1 MIRTIVHMA
10 CAALALASMP
20 SFAVVVDSTSSTL
33 DFSPGQPTFGS
44 PELLLEAERSLAPV
58 QHTAPLNDSMN
69 SSLSRRHDLRPAAGL
84 PPAPTSWGRRAFVTA
99 AIVMLACGLLGALA
113 ALMTIARGR

>member
-10 CAALALASMP
+10 CVALALAWMP

-33 DFSPGQPTFGS
+33 DSSPGQPTFGS
-44 PELLLEAERSLAPV
+44 PELLFEAERSLVP
-58 QHTAPLNDSMN
+58 QPHQAPLNDAMD
-69 SSLSRRHDLRPAAGL
+69 SSLSRRDDLRPTAGL

-99 AIVMLACGLLGALA
+99 AIVVLACGLLGALA